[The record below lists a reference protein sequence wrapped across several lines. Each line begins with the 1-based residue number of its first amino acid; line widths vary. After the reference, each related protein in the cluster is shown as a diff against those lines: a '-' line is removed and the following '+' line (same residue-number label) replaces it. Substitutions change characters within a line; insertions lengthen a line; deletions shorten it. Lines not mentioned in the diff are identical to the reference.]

1 MVIPALVYIFIAQ
14 QDPTLADGWAIPMA
28 TDIAF
33 ALGIMALLS
42 KQVPLPL
49 KIFLL
54 ALAIID
60 DLGAI
65 VVIAL
70 FFSHGLSV
78 QALAF
83 AAIAIAV
90 LIALNHFKVTALCA
104 YIVVGTILWASVLKS
119 GVHATLAVSYTHLDV
134 YKRQSQSSINCS
146 AGRSAKERSNFAT
159 ITTSTPA

>member
-14 QDPTLADGWAIPMA
+14 QDPALADGWAIPMA

-65 VVIAL
+65 VGIAPL
-70 FFSHGLSV
+70 LLPWIKRAS
-78 QALAF
+78 
-83 AAIAIAV
+83 
-90 LIALNHFKVTALCA
+90 TRLCCHCNCCT
-104 YIVVGTILWASVLKS
+104 YRIKS
-119 GVHATLAVSYTHLDV
+119 L
-134 YKRQSQSSINCS
+134 
-146 AGRSAKERSNFAT
+146 
-159 ITTSTPA
+159 